1 MLLLVLLAIGFF
13 ITGGTFGANII
24 GAFGLVIYAWWG
36 LSILITLIAI
46 VIILGMTALGADVK
60 GISTKAG
67 ALIGGSVGTLLAIVL
82 CFYTYAMLWL
92 SYYIVENT
100 SPVATNW
107 ETIGGD
113 AQNGIIA
120 YLAITILFIIRAK
133 FSSK

>member
-24 GAFGLVIYAWWG
+24 GAFGLVIYAWWA

-46 VIILGMTALGADVK
+46 VIVLGMTAVGADVK
-60 GISTKAG
+60 GLSTKAG
-67 ALIGGSVGTLLAIVL
+67 ALIGGSIGMVLAIVL
-82 CFYTYAMLWL
+82 CFYSYAMLWL
-92 SYYIVENT
+92 SYFIVENT

-120 YLAITILFIIRAK
+120 YLAITILFIIK
-133 FSSK
+133 NKMTSK

>member
-24 GAFGLVIYAWWG
+24 GAFGLIIYAWWV
-36 LSILITLIAI
+36 LAILVSIIAI
-46 VIILGMTALGADVK
+46 VVILGMTALGADVK
-60 GISTKAG
+60 GLSTKAG
-67 ALIGGSVGTLLAIVL
+67 ALLGGSVGFIFAMVL

-120 YLAITILFIIRAK
+120 Y
-133 FSSK
+133 